1 MASTLRIALIS
12 AIANIAIYW
21 GLVLVMRTFGVVDL
35 PDPIDLLPHAWRP
48 YH

>member
-1 MASTLRIALIS
+1 MYPTVRIALIS
-12 AIANIAIYW
+12 AVAIVAIYW

-35 PDPIDLLPHAWRP
+35 PDPINLLPYAWRP